1 MMREGEMAPRRRG
14 GECGEVCAPAHSGFF
29 LLPAAQFP
37 SSNSAKKESH
47 LGTTERVAREFA
59 PSLINRIKTNT
70 KVQRRRKFLVL
81 FFRSISSVEAPL
93 MAFPCIVSW
102 YRNLVN
108 VVLFVF
114 GVSGPKTLP
123 FGSLVWFLGHH
134 PSIHTAGGVL
144 DQLEGGKTSTRSEN
158 HSRFRLFNQATY
170 RRDRES
176 RAYCG
181 YLWLR
186 FMQCT

>member
-1 MMREGEMAPRRRG
+1 MREGEMAPRCRG
-14 GECGEVCAPAHSGFF
+14 GECGEVCAPAHYGFCF
-29 LLPAAQFP
+29 LLPAAEFP

-47 LGTTERVAREFA
+47 LGTTERVAREIA
-59 PSLINRIKTNT
+59 SSLINRIKTKYRSSKT
-70 KVQRRRKFLVL
+70 TLL
-81 FFRSISSVEAPL
+81 FFRSISFCLPELRPSL

-170 RRDRES
+170 RREKQ
-176 RAYCG
+176 G
-181 YLWLR
+181 K
-186 FMQCT
+186 